1 MTHYTMKKIRQFNG
15 DYKFYSE
22 LRDRNLLKFAD
33 ICRKRLPNITQEEIQ
48 KRFWANINK
57 LAKSDDYGSELARGL
72 LNHFIYHK
80 Q

>member
-1 MTHYTMKKIRQFNG
+1 MARYTMKKIKQFNG
-15 DYKFYSE
+15 DYKFYSQ

-33 ICRKRLPNITQEEIQ
+33 ICRKHLPNITEEEIQ

-57 LAKSDDYGSELARGL
+57 LANSNEYGSEMANGL